1 MLGSCIQ
8 ERWRSQDIT
17 SISPN
22 VDDYR
27 WSENLLLWSCD
38 RSCHFTQ
45 AWGFFLSINGLKNT
59 QWGRASPTYIKS
71 FLFTLFFCPQAAGA
85 GRSVSQRKRG
95 GQQPSRAAKTGMV
108 MRVQLWLL
116 SAVIIKVKPT
126 KKSIRTVLHTDVA
139 AVCIFQYWYLLWADL
154 QKIPNKKIMMVFSD
168 QMWSKVHLTGISRQ
182 FCNSQILLSRRK
194 NRYLGLHNRH
204 ICTVCT
210 VVRRDTFF
218 RALSLNAVF
227 WGLSFHQLL
236 MINSTWMA
244 CSCI

>member
-1 MLGSCIQ
+1 MEWEFAFVVLWPKLPLYPSL
-8 ERWRSQDIT
+8 RLLSQ
-17 SISPN
+17 
-22 VDDYR
+22 YQ
-27 WSENLLLWSCD
+27 W
-38 RSCHFTQ
+38 
-45 AWGFFLSINGLKNT
+45 LKNT

-126 KKSIRTVLHTDVA
+126 KKSIWTVLHTDVA
-139 AVCIFQYWYLLWADL
+139 AVRIFQYWYLLFILYKLYYQWADL

-218 RALSLNAVF
+218 RFKSKC
-227 WGLSFHQLL
+227 SFLGPFISPV
-236 MINSTWMA
+236 IND
-244 CSCI
+244 

>member
-1 MLGSCIQ
+1 MEWEFAFVVLWPKLPLYPSL
-8 ERWRSQDIT
+8 RLLSQ
-17 SISPN
+17 
-22 VDDYR
+22 YQ
-27 WSENLLLWSCD
+27 W
-38 RSCHFTQ
+38 
-45 AWGFFLSINGLKNT
+45 LKNT

-126 KKSIRTVLHTDVA
+126 KKSIWTVLHTDVA
-139 AVCIFQYWYLLWADL
+139 AVCIFQYWYLLFILYKLYYQWADL

-227 WGLSFHQLL
+227 LGPFISPV
-236 MINSTWMA
+236 IND
-244 CSCI
+244 

>member
-1 MLGSCIQ
+1 MEWEFAFVVLWPKLPLYPSL
-8 ERWRSQDIT
+8 RLLSQ
-17 SISPN
+17 
-22 VDDYR
+22 YQ
-27 WSENLLLWSCD
+27 W
-38 RSCHFTQ
+38 
-45 AWGFFLSINGLKNT
+45 LKNT

-126 KKSIRTVLHTDVA
+126 KKSIWTVLHTDVA
-139 AVCIFQYWYLLWADL
+139 AVCIFQYWYLLFILYKLYYQWADL

-218 RALSLNAVF
+218 CALSLNAVF

>member
-1 MLGSCIQ
+1 MEWEFAFVVLWPKLPLYPSL
-8 ERWRSQDIT
+8 RLLSQ
-17 SISPN
+17 
-22 VDDYR
+22 YQ
-27 WSENLLLWSCD
+27 W
-38 RSCHFTQ
+38 
-45 AWGFFLSINGLKNT
+45 LKNT

-126 KKSIRTVLHTDVA
+126 KKSIWTVLHTDVA
-139 AVCIFQYWYLLWADL
+139 AVCIFQYWYLLFILYKLYYQWADL

-218 RALSLNAVF
+218 RTLSLNAVF